1 MWTATLGSCEFEP
14 RPVAIEVGALIIVHL
29 IGEGKRLRTVPVLR
43 GARSFSASGSGVRE
57 GGTLPRGLVSIY
69 PDVMPPPGAD
79 VLETGPRNLKPPG
92 EGRTIP

>member
-1 MWTATLGSCEFEP
+1 M
-14 RPVAIEVGALIIVHL
+14 
-29 IGEGKRLRTVPVLR
+29 
-43 GARSFSASGSGVRE
+43 
-57 GGTLPRGLVSIY
+57 PRGLVSIY